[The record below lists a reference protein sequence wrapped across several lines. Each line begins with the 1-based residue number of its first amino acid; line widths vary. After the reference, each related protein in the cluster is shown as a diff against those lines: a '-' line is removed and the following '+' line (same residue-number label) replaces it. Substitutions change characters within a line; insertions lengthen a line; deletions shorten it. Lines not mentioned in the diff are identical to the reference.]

1 MSVLVFG
8 QTEAN
13 SRLFSCLFRQ
23 IWLTFLMFNQMTS
36 GAGLRRSILIPID
49 TILTPQFPA
58 DPAIQ
63 PDALI
68 GQRTRRGDL

>member
-1 MSVLVFG
+1 
-8 QTEAN
+8 
-13 SRLFSCLFRQ
+13 
-23 IWLTFLMFNQMTS
+23 MFNQMTS